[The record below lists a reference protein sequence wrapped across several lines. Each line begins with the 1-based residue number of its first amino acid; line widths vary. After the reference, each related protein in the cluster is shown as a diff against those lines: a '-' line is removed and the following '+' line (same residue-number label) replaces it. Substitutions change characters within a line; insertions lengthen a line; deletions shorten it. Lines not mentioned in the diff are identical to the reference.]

1 MRMHDHAS
9 RCRSLLEGIDEQ
21 AFIAYNL
28 ENSDRATI
36 RYLTG
41 FTGEGVVVVTEDETL
56 LLTDSR
62 YTEQAKQE
70 TADVEIEET
79 RTWTGKGV
87 TEALGARGLDRLS
100 FSSKRASHHWVETM
114 QKAADIEF
122 VSKKDPVGELRRTK
136 SPGEIALLKQAAG
149 IADDALSKLVPEI
162 RVGMSEAEIALRLE
176 WLIRETS
183 GAEHIAFEL
192 NVSAGP
198 NTALNHYTPF
208 FDPQPLRP
216 GDLLLF
222 DFGACVG
229 GYRSDTTRT
238 FSVGSPSE
246 EAQTIYGLVLRA
258 NLAAIEAVGAG
269 QTGVSV
275 DAVAR
280 EMIAAEGHGAHFGHG
295 LGHGIGLEVH
305 ESPSLSPRSE
315 DTLES
320 GMAVT
325 IEPGVYI
332 PGFGGVRIEDDV
344 IVTSGGCDAI
354 TGFPKDRLIEVG

>member
-1 MRMHDHAS
+1 MHDHAS
-9 RCRSLLEGIDEQ
+9 RCRRLFEGIDEQ

-41 FTGEGVVVVTEDETL
+41 FTGEGVVVVSQDETV

-62 YTEQAKQE
+62 YTEQAKRE
-70 TADVEIEET
+70 TSGVHIEET
-79 RTWTGKGV
+79 RTWTGNGAA
-87 TEALGARGLDRLS
+87 EALTVRGFDRVS
-100 FSSKRASHHWVETM
+100 FSSKRVSHHWVETM
-114 QKAADIEF
+114 QKAGSIEY
-122 VSKKDPVGELRRTK
+122 VSKKDPVGDLRRVK
-136 SPGEIALLKQAAG
+136 SPGEIALLKQAAR
-149 IADDALSKLVPEI
+149 IADDALSRLVDEI

-192 NVSAGP
+192 NVSTGP
-198 NTALNHYTPF
+198 NTALNHYNAF
-208 FDPQPLRP
+208 LDPQPLRP

-222 DFGACVG
+222 DFGASVG
-229 GYRSDTTRT
+229 GYRSDNTRT
-238 FSVGSPSE
+238 FSVGSPTE
-246 EAQTIYGLVLRA
+246 ETLRIYELVLRA
-258 NLAAIEAVGAG
+258 NVAAIEAAAAG

-280 EMIAAEGHGAHFGHG
+280 EIIDTEGHGAHFGHG

-315 DTLES
+315 DTLEP

-344 IVTSGGCDAI
+344 IITASGCDTI
-354 TGFPKDRLIEVG
+354 TGFPKDRLTEVG